1 VTEGPRVYEDD
12 LQSAGPRAPT
22 TQTPTTT
29 MYVRLVAV
37 LACMASVPAV
47 AGARPQVDL
56 SVSVT
61 TSPEPFVPGGIVT
74 VTMTVHNAGPET
86 AGAMLP
92 NQQSIVI
99 LEKPYDLV
107 DRPAPFVLFEPA
119 TGCTAYAHVTEPI
132 PGVPGGGIA
141 FLFTYYF
148 DAIGPGESRTCVYRL
163 RILPSTQA
171 DFATYWETINPNE
184 DDINPSNNR
193 FDYTFIAAEPPAPV
207 AVPALSPTG
216 WFLLG
221 IGLLLTPVLV
231 RTYRA

>member
-1 VTEGPRVYEDD
+1 MMTSSITICVGLWAFLT
-12 LQSAGPRAPT
+12 
-22 TQTPTTT
+22 
-29 MYVRLVAV
+29 
-37 LACMASVPAV
+37 CMASIPAA
-47 AGARPQVDL
+47 AGTRPQVDL

-61 TSPEPFVPGGIVT
+61 TSPVPFVPGGIVT

-107 DRPAPFVLFEPA
+107 DHAAPFVLFEPA
-119 TGCTAYAHVTEPI
+119 TGCNAYAHVPDPI
-132 PGVPGGGIA
+132 PGVPGGGLA
-141 FLFTYYF
+141 LLFTYYF
-148 DAIGPGESRTCVYRL
+148 DAIGPGQSRTCVYRL

-171 DFATYWETINPNE
+171 DIATYWETLNPNE

-207 AVPALSPTG
+207 AVPALSPIAG
-216 WFLLG
+216 FLLG
-221 IGLLLTPVLV
+221 IGLLLTPMFF
-231 RTYRA
+231 RTDRSL